1 MRIFARKNEMNK
13 NAILLVLFFIAI
25 HSFGQRD
32 IIIPPAKILTLND
45 IIITGRGNPIDYFKR
60 NQSMTLLKADKLA
73 MLPSRSLSEAL
84 SYTSGVDVRQRGL
97 NGMQADIGI
106 RGGSFEQ
113 TLILVNGFKMVDPQ
127 TGHHA
132 MNIPFTVNAID
143 QIEVTKGPATHMF
156 GQSALAGA
164 VNFVS
169 NLSGKTF
176 VKAQSYAG
184 SFGTAGINVTMSA
197 PIKGW
202 NQKLSMGFD
211 RSNGHWSNSDFDNKQ
226 ISYEGGKTFKKQY
239 FLMMLAYSDRHFGAN
254 GFYSNKFPDQWE
266 STQNAFAGLRYNVNF
281 RKATW
286 VNRLSTRTNRDEFR
300 LKRNDP
306 GFYTNR
312 HFSETYSLESILNG
326 KFLSNWQYHV
336 GVEYRME
343 ALNSSNLGLR
353 NRQYSSLFGDLVYKI
368 GRLTATTSMLVFQ
381 YSDVP
386 LKVLPSIQG
395 AFQLN
400 EQNRLYVNLAKSN
413 RIPTYTELYYSDPS
427 NMGNADL
434 KPEYANSAEIGW
446 FKNGELYLEANAF
459 YRQTYNMIDWVRDSS
474 AIVPNP
480 NKWKPVNIA
489 EVRFYGLEATVRK
502 TFVYPAAFKPNF
514 LDLSYTYIQAT
525 HVFDS
530 NVESRYAY
538 SNLRHQLIA
547 KFSFQFSKFG
557 CLQVNYRFIQ
567 RVSNPAYQLVDLKL
581 ISGNLKGFN
590 LFVEANNLTNT
601 NYVEA
606 GFVQMPGR
614 WFKVGLN
621 YAFTKVK

>member
-1 MRIFARKNEMNK
+1 MKKIS
-13 NAILLVLFFIAI
+13 ILLFLLLAL
-25 HSFGQRD
+25 HSFAQKD
-32 IIIPPAKILTLND
+32 IIIPQVKTLTMKD
-45 IIITGRGNPIDYFKR
+45 VIITGRGNPIDYFQR
-60 NQSMTLLKADKLA
+60 NQSMSLLKADKLVL
-73 MLPSRSLSEAL
+73 LPSRSLSEAL

-143 QIEVTKGPATHMF
+143 QIEVIKGPATHMF

-184 SFGTAGINVTMSA
+184 SFGTTGINVTMSA

-202 NQKLSMGFD
+202 NQKISMGFD
-211 RSNGHWSNSDFDNKQ
+211 RSNGYWSNSDFENKQ
-226 ISYEGGKTFKKQY
+226 ISYEGGASFKKQY
-239 FLMMLAYSDRHFGAN
+239 LLVMLAYSDRQFGAN
-254 GFYSNKFPDQWE
+254 GYYSNKFPDQWE
-266 STQNAFAGLRYNVNF
+266 NTQNAFAGLRYNVNF

-326 KFLSNWQYHV
+326 KFGSNWQYHI
-336 GVEYRME
+336 GLEHRLE

-353 NRQYSSLFGDLVYKI
+353 NRQYSSVFGDLVYKM

-386 LKVLPSIQG
+386 LKVLPSIQC
-395 AFQLN
+395 AYQFN
-400 EQNRLYVNLAKSN
+400 EQNRMYVNLAKSN
-413 RIPTYTELYYSDPS
+413 RIPT
-427 NMGNADL
+427 
-434 KPEYANSAEIGW
+434 
-446 FKNGELYLEANAF
+446 
-459 YRQTYNMIDWVRDSS
+459 
-474 AIVPNP
+474 
-480 NKWKPVNIA
+480 
-489 EVRFYGLEATVRK
+489 
-502 TFVYPAAFKPNF
+502 
-514 LDLSYTYIQAT
+514 
-525 HVFDS
+525 
-530 NVESRYAY
+530 
-538 SNLRHQLIA
+538 
-547 KFSFQFSKFG
+547 
-557 CLQVNYRFIQ
+557 
-567 RVSNPAYQLVDLKL
+567 
-581 ISGNLKGFN
+581 
-590 LFVEANNLTNT
+590 
-601 NYVEA
+601 
-606 GFVQMPGR
+606 
-614 WFKVGLN
+614 
-621 YAFTKVK
+621 

>member
-1 MRIFARKNEMNK
+1 MKKIS
-13 NAILLVLFFIAI
+13 ILLFLLLAL
-25 HSFGQRD
+25 HSFAQKD
-32 IIIPPAKILTLND
+32 IIIPQVKTLTMKD
-45 IIITGRGNPIDYFKR
+45 VIITGRGNPIDYFQR
-60 NQSMTLLKADKLA
+60 NQSMSLLKADKLVL
-73 MLPSRSLSEAL
+73 LPSRSLSEAL

-143 QIEVTKGPATHMF
+143 QIEVIKGPATHMF

-184 SFGTAGINVTMSA
+184 SFGTTGINVTMSA

-202 NQKLSMGFD
+202 NQKISMGFD
-211 RSNGHWSNSDFDNKQ
+211 RSNGYWSNSDFENKQ
-226 ISYEGGKTFKKQY
+226 ISYEGGASFKKQY
-239 FLMMLAYSDRHFGAN
+239 LLVMLAYSDRQFGAN
-254 GFYSNKFPDQWE
+254 GYYSNKFPDQWE
-266 STQNAFAGLRYNVNF
+266 NTQNAFAGLRYNVNF

-326 KFLSNWQYHV
+326 KFGSNWQYHI
-336 GVEYRME
+336 GLEHRLE

-353 NRQYSSLFGDLVYKI
+353 NRQYSSVFGDLVYKI

-386 LKVLPSIQG
+386 LKVLPSIQC
-395 AFQLN
+395 AYQFN
-400 EQNRLYVNLAKSN
+400 EQNRMYVNLAKSN
-413 RIPTYTELYYSDPS
+413 RIPTYTELYYVDPS

-434 KPEYANSAEIGW
+434 KPEYANSAEVGW
-446 FKNGELYLEANAF
+446 FKNGKLYLEANAF

-474 AIVPNP
+474 LVIPNP
-480 NKWKPVNIA
+480 NKWQPVNIA
-489 EVRFYGLEATVRK
+489 EVRFYGFEGNIRK
-502 TFVYPAAFKPNF
+502 TFNYGAKYKIKFVDVA
-514 LDLSYTYIQAT
+514 YTYIQAT
-525 HVFDS
+525 HVFDA
-530 NVESRYAY
+530 NIESRYAY
-538 SNLRHQLIA
+538 SNLKHQLIT
-547 KFSFQFSKFG
+547 KLNFQLSKYG
-557 CLQVNYRFIQ
+557 SLQVNYRFLQ
-567 RVSNPAYQLVDLKL
+567 RVSNPAYQLLDLKVN
-581 ISGNLKGFN
+581 SESVKGFS
-590 LFVEANNLTNT
+590 FFAEVNNILNT
-601 NYVEA
+601 QYVEA

-621 YAFTKVK
+621 YAFTKKNQ

>member
-1 MRIFARKNEMNK
+1 MKTPIVLLFIVFPTLFIFA
-13 NAILLVLFFIAI
+13 
-25 HSFGQRD
+25 QRD

-45 IIITGRGNPIDYFKR
+45 IIITGRGNPIDYFQR
-60 NQSMTLLKADKLA
+60 NQSVTLLKADKLA
-73 MLPSRSLSEAL
+73 LLPSRSLSEAL

-127 TGHHA
+127 TGHHS

-143 QIEVTKGPATHMF
+143 QIEITKGPATHMF

-176 VKAQSYAG
+176 VKAQTYTG

-202 NQKLSMGFD
+202 NQKISMGFD
-211 RSNGHWSNSDFDNKQ
+211 RSNGHWSNSDFDNRQ
-226 ISYEGGKTFKKQY
+226 ISYEGGKSFKKQY
-239 FLMMLAYSDRHFGAN
+239 LLVMLAYSDRKFGAN

-266 STQNAFAGLRYNVNF
+266 STQNAFAGLRYNVFF

-312 HFSETYSLESILNG
+312 HFSETYSFESILNG
-326 KFLSNWQYHV
+326 KFGSNWQYHL
-336 GVEYRME
+336 GLEHRIE

-353 NRQYSSLFGDLVYKI
+353 NRQYSSVFGDIVFKA
-368 GRLTATTSMLVFQ
+368 GKWTATTSHLVFQ

-386 LKVLPSIQG
+386 LSVLPSIQC

-400 EQNRLYVNLAKSN
+400 EQNRLYANLAKSN
-413 RIPTYTELYYSDPS
+413 RIPTYTELFYVDPS
-427 NMGNADL
+427 NVGNPDL
-434 KPEYANSAEIGW
+434 KPEYANSAELGW
-446 FKNGELYLEANAF
+446 FKNGKLYLEGNVF

-474 AIVPNP
+474 SVIPNP

-489 EVRFYGLEATVRK
+489 EVRFYGVEGTVRK
-502 TFVYPAAFKPNF
+502 TFVYSAKFKPNF
-514 LDLSYTYIQAT
+514 VDVSYTYIQAT
-525 HVFDS
+525 HVFDA
-530 NVESRYAY
+530 NLESRYAY
-538 SNLRHQLIA
+538 SNLKHQLIA
-547 KFSFQFSKFG
+547 KFNFQFSKYG
-557 CLQVNYRFIQ
+557 TLQVNYRFLQ
-567 RVSNPAYQLVDLKL
+567 RVSNPAYQLLDLKL
-581 ISGNLKGFN
+581 NSESVKGFS
-590 LFVEANNLTNT
+590 FFAEVNNILNT
-601 NYVEA
+601 EYVEA
-606 GFVQMPGR
+606 GYVQMPGR
-614 WFKVGLN
+614 WFKVGMN
-621 YAFTKVK
+621 YAFTKVNK

>member
-1 MRIFARKNEMNK
+1 MKKIS
-13 NAILLVLFFIAI
+13 ILLFLLLAL
-25 HSFGQRD
+25 HSFAQKD
-32 IIIPPAKILTLND
+32 IIIPQVKTLTMKD
-45 IIITGRGNPIDYFKR
+45 VIITGRGNPIDYFQR
-60 NQSMTLLKADKLA
+60 NQSMSLLKADKLVL
-73 MLPSRSLSEAL
+73 LPSRSLSEAL

-143 QIEVTKGPATHMF
+143 QIEVIKGPATHMF

-184 SFGTAGINVTMSA
+184 SFGTTGINVTMSA

-202 NQKLSMGFD
+202 NQKISMGFD
-211 RSNGHWSNSDFDNKQ
+211 RSNGYWSNSDFENKQ
-226 ISYEGGKTFKKQY
+226 ISYEGGASFKKQY
-239 FLMMLAYSDRHFGAN
+239 LLVMLAYSDRQFGAN
-254 GFYSNKFPDQWE
+254 GYYSNKFPDQWE
-266 STQNAFAGLRYNVNF
+266 NTQNAFAGLRYNVNF

-326 KFLSNWQYHV
+326 KFGSNWQYHV

-353 NRQYSSLFGDLVYKI
+353 NRQYSSAFGDLVYKI

-386 LKVLPSIQG
+386 LKVLPSIQC
-395 AFQLN
+395 AYQFN
-400 EQNRLYVNLAKSN
+400 EQNRMYVNLAKSN
-413 RIPTYTELYYSDPS
+413 RIPTYTELYYVDPS

-434 KPEYANSAEIGW
+434 KPEYANSAEVGW
-446 FKNGELYLEANAF
+446 FKNGKLYLEANAF

-474 AIVPNP
+474 LVIPNP
-480 NKWKPVNIA
+480 NKWQPVNIA
-489 EVRFYGLEATVRK
+489 EVRFYGFEGNIRK
-502 TFVYPAAFKPNF
+502 TFNYGAKYKIKFVDVA
-514 LDLSYTYIQAT
+514 YTYIQAT
-525 HVFDS
+525 HVFDA
-530 NVESRYAY
+530 NIESRYAY
-538 SNLRHQLIA
+538 SNLKHQLIT
-547 KFSFQFSKFG
+547 KLNFQLSKYG
-557 CLQVNYRFIQ
+557 SLQVNYRFLQ
-567 RVSNPAYQLVDLKL
+567 RVSNPAYQLLDLKVN
-581 ISGNLKGFN
+581 SESVKGFS
-590 LFVEANNLTNT
+590 FFAEVNNILNT
-601 NYVEA
+601 QYVEA

-621 YAFTKVK
+621 YAFTKKNQ

>member
-1 MRIFARKNEMNK
+1 MRIFAEKNEMNK
-13 NAILLVLFFIAI
+13 IAILLVLFFVSL
-25 HSFGQRD
+25 HSFAQRD

-45 IIITGRGNPIDYFKR
+45 IIITGRGNPIDYFQR

-73 MLPSRSLSEAL
+73 LLPSRSLSEAL

-97 NGMQADIGI
+97 NGMQADISI

-143 QIEVTKGPATHMF
+143 QIEVTKGPATNMF

-176 VKAQSYAG
+176 VKAQTYAG

-226 ISYEGGKTFKKQY
+226 ISYEGGKTLKKQY
-239 FLMMLAYSDRHFGAN
+239 LLVMLAYSDRKFGAN

-266 STQNAFAGLRYNVNF
+266 STQNAFAGLRYNVFF

-326 KFLSNWQYHV
+326 KFLSNWQYHL
-336 GVEYRME
+336 GIEHRIE

-353 NRQYSSLFGDLVYKI
+353 NRQYSSAFGDVIFKT
-368 GRLTATTSMLVFQ
+368 GKWTATTSLLVFQ

-386 LKVLPSIQG
+386 LSVLPSIQC

-400 EQNRLYVNLAKSN
+400 EQNRLYANLAKSN
-413 RIPTYTELYYSDPS
+413 RIPTYTELFYADPS
-427 NMGNADL
+427 NIGNPDL
-434 KPEYANSAEIGW
+434 KPEYANSAELGW
-446 FKNGELYLEANAF
+446 FKNGKLYLEGNMF

-474 AIVPNP
+474 SVMPNP

-502 TFVYPAAFKPNF
+502 TFVYPAEFKPNY

-525 HVFDS
+525 HVFDE

-538 SNLRHQLIA
+538 SNLKHQLIA

-557 CLQVNYRFIQ
+557 SMQVNYRFIQ

>member
-1 MRIFARKNEMNK
+1 MKK

-32 IIIPPAKILTLND
+32 ITIPPPKTLTLND
-45 IIITGRGNPIDYFKR
+45 IIITGRGNPIDYFQR

-84 SYTSGVDVRQRGL
+84 SYISGVDVRQRGL
-97 NGMQADIGI
+97 NGMQADIGM

-164 VNFVS
+164 INFVS
-169 NLSGKTF
+169 NLSSKTF

-202 NQKLSMGFD
+202 NQKISMGFD
-211 RSNGHWSNSDFDNKQ
+211 RSNGYWSNSDFENKQ
-226 ISYEGGKTFKKQY
+226 ISYEGGASFKKQY
-239 FLMMLAYSDRHFGAN
+239 LLVMLAYSDRQFGAN

-266 STQNAFAGLRYNVNF
+266 STQNAFAGLRYNVVF
-281 RKATW
+281 KKATW
-286 VNRLSTRTNRDEFR
+286 VNRLSTRTNRDQFR

-326 KFLSNWQYHV
+326 KFGSNWQYHF
-336 GVEYRME
+336 GLEHRFE
-343 ALNSSNLGLR
+343 ALNSSNLGQR
-353 NRQYSSLFGDLVYKI
+353 NRQYSSGFGDVIYKI
-368 GRLTATTSMLVFQ
+368 GRLTTTSSLLVFQ
-381 YSDVP
+381 YTDVP
-386 LKVLPSIQG
+386 FKLLPSVQF
-395 AFQLN
+395 AFQFN
-400 EQNRLYVNLAKSN
+400 EQNRLYANLAKSN
-413 RIPTYTELYYSDPS
+413 RIPTYTELYYVDPS

-434 KPEYANSAEIGW
+434 KPEYANSAEVGW
-446 FKNGELYLEANAF
+446 FKNGKLYLEANAF

-474 AIVPNP
+474 LVIPNP
-480 NKWKPVNIA
+480 NKWQPVNIA
-489 EVRFYGLEATVRK
+489 EVRFYGFEGNIRK
-502 TFVYPAAFKPNF
+502 TFNYGAKYKIKFVDVA
-514 LDLSYTYIQAT
+514 YTYIQAT
-525 HVFDS
+525 HVFDA
-530 NVESRYAY
+530 NIESRYAY
-538 SNLRHQLIA
+538 SNLKHQLIT
-547 KFSFQFSKFG
+547 KLNFQLSKYG
-557 CLQVNYRFIQ
+557 SLQVNYRFLQ
-567 RVSNPAYQLVDLKL
+567 RVSNPAYQLLDLKVN
-581 ISGNLKGFN
+581 SESVKGFS
-590 LFVEANNLTNT
+590 FFAEVNNILNT
-601 NYVEA
+601 QYVEA
-606 GFVQMPGR
+606 GYVQMPGR

-621 YAFTKVK
+621 YVFTKTNQ

>member
-1 MRIFARKNEMNK
+1 MRIFAEKNEMNK
-13 NAILLVLFFIAI
+13 IAILLVLFFVSL
-25 HSFGQRD
+25 HSFAQRD

-45 IIITGRGNPIDYFKR
+45 IIITGRGNPIDYFQR

-73 MLPSRSLSEAL
+73 LLPSRSLSEAL

-97 NGMQADIGI
+97 NGMQADISI

-143 QIEVTKGPATHMF
+143 QIEVTKGPATNMF

-176 VKAQSYAG
+176 VKAQTYAG

-226 ISYEGGKTFKKQY
+226 ISYEGGKTLKKQY
-239 FLMMLAYSDRHFGAN
+239 LLVMLAYSDRKFGAN

-266 STQNAFAGLRYNVNF
+266 STQNAFAGLRYNVFF

-326 KFLSNWQYHV
+326 KFLSNWQYHL
-336 GVEYRME
+336 GIEHRIE

-353 NRQYSSLFGDLVYKI
+353 NRQYSSAFGDVIFKT
-368 GRLTATTSMLVFQ
+368 GKWTATTSLLVFQ

-386 LKVLPSIQG
+386 LSVLPSIQC

-400 EQNRLYVNLAKSN
+400 EQNRLYANLAKSN
-413 RIPTYTELYYSDPS
+413 RIPTYTELFYADPS
-427 NMGNADL
+427 NIGNPDL
-434 KPEYANSAEIGW
+434 KPEYANSAELGW
-446 FKNGELYLEANAF
+446 FKNGKLYLEGNVF

-474 AIVPNP
+474 SVIPNP

-502 TFVYPAAFKPNF
+502 TFVYPAEFKPNF

-525 HVFDS
+525 HVFDE

-538 SNLRHQLIA
+538 SNLKHQLIA

-557 CLQVNYRFIQ
+557 SMQVNYRFIQ

>member
-1 MRIFARKNEMNK
+1 LHKNDKMKIHIF
-13 NAILLVLFFIAI
+13 LLFIFFRSLI
-25 HSFGQRD
+25 SFAQRD

-45 IIITGRGNPIDYFKR
+45 IIITGRGNPIDYLQR

-73 MLPSRSLSEAL
+73 LLPSRSLSEAL

-127 TGHHA
+127 TGHHS
-132 MNIPFTVNAID
+132 MNIPFTLNAID
-143 QIEVTKGPATHMF
+143 QIEITKGPATHMF

-169 NLSGKTF
+169 LLSGKTF

-202 NQKLSMGFD
+202 NQKISMGFD

-226 ISYEGGKTFKKQY
+226 ISYEGGKSFKKQY
-239 FLMMLAYSDRHFGAN
+239 LLVMLAYSNRKFGAN

-266 STQNAFAGLRYNVNF
+266 STQNAFAGLRYNVTF

-286 VNRLSTRTNRDEFR
+286 VNRLSARTNRDEFR

-326 KFLSNWQYHV
+326 KFGSNWQYHL
-336 GVEYRME
+336 GLEHRIE

-353 NRQYSSLFGDLVYKI
+353 NRQYSSVFGDVVFKA
-368 GRLTATTSMLVFQ
+368 GKCTATTSLLVFQ
-381 YSDVP
+381 YSEVP
-386 LKVLPSIQG
+386 LSVLPSIQC

-400 EQNRLYVNLAKSN
+400 EQNRLYANLAKSN
-413 RIPTYTELYYSDPS
+413 RIPTYTELFYSDPS
-427 NMGNADL
+427 NVGNPDL
-434 KPEYANSAEIGW
+434 KPEYANSAELGW
-446 FKNGELYLEANAF
+446 FKNGKLYMEGNVF

-474 AIVPNP
+474 SVTPNP
-480 NKWKPVNIA
+480 NKWQPVNIA
-489 EVRFYGLEATVRK
+489 EVRFYGVEATVRK
-502 TFVYPAAFKPNF
+502 TFANSAKIKPNF
-514 LDLSYTYIQAT
+514 IDLSYTYIQAT
-525 HVFDS
+525 HVFDE
-530 NVESRYAY
+530 NLESRYAY
-538 SNLRHQLIA
+538 SNLKHQLIA
-547 KFSFQFSKFG
+547 KFNFQFSKYG
-557 CLQVNYRFIQ
+557 SLQVNYRFIQ
-567 RVSNPAYQLVDLKL
+567 RVSNPAYQLLDLKL
-581 ISGNLKGFN
+581 VSESFKDFSF
-590 LFVEANNLTNT
+590 FVEVNNLLNT
-601 NYVEA
+601 EYIEA
-606 GFVQMPGR
+606 GYVQMPGR

-621 YAFTKVK
+621 YRWLKG

>member
-1 MRIFARKNEMNK
+1 MRIFAEKNEMNK
-13 NAILLVLFFIAI
+13 IAILLVLFFVSL
-25 HSFGQRD
+25 HSFAQRD

-45 IIITGRGNPIDYFKR
+45 IIITGRGNPIDYFQR

-73 MLPSRSLSEAL
+73 LLPSRSLSEAL

-97 NGMQADIGI
+97 NGMQADISI

-143 QIEVTKGPATHMF
+143 QIEVTKGPATNMF

-176 VKAQSYAG
+176 VKAQTYAG

-226 ISYEGGKTFKKQY
+226 ISYEGGKTLKKQY
-239 FLMMLAYSDRHFGAN
+239 LLVMLAYSDRKFGAN

-266 STQNAFAGLRYNVNF
+266 STQNAFAGLRYNVFF

-326 KFLSNWQYHV
+326 KFLSNWQYHL
-336 GVEYRME
+336 GIEHRIE

-353 NRQYSSLFGDLVYKI
+353 NRQYSSAFGDVIFKA
-368 GRLTATTSMLVFQ
+368 GKWTATTSLLVFQ

-386 LKVLPSIQG
+386 LSVLPSIQC

-400 EQNRLYVNLAKSN
+400 EQNRLYANLAKSN
-413 RIPTYTELYYSDPS
+413 RIPTYTELFYADPS
-427 NMGNADL
+427 NIGNPDL
-434 KPEYANSAEIGW
+434 KPEYANSAELGW
-446 FKNGELYLEANAF
+446 FKNGKLYLEGNVF

-474 AIVPNP
+474 SVMPNP

-502 TFVYPAAFKPNF
+502 TFVYPAEFKPNY

-525 HVFDS
+525 HVFDE

-538 SNLRHQLIA
+538 SNLKHQLIA

-557 CLQVNYRFIQ
+557 SMQVNYRFIQ

>member
-1 MRIFARKNEMNK
+1 MIKIYN
-13 NAILLVLFFIAI
+13 VLFISTLAFNVF
-25 HSFGQRD
+25 SQRD
-32 IIIPPAKILTLND
+32 IIIPQIKTLTLND

-84 SYTSGVDVRQRGL
+84 SYTSGVDLRQRGL

-164 VNFVS
+164 INFVS
-169 NLSGKTF
+169 HLSSKTF
-176 VKAQSYAG
+176 VKAQSYTG

-202 NQKLSMGFD
+202 NQKISMGFD

-226 ISYEGGKTFKKQY
+226 ISYEGGKSFKKQY
-239 FLMMLAYSDRHFGAN
+239 LLVMLAYSDRKFGA
-254 GFYSNKFPDQWE
+254 
-266 STQNAFAGLRYNVNF
+266 NAFAGLRYNVNF

-286 VNRLSTRTNRDEFR
+286 VNRVSTRTNRDEFR

-312 HFSETYSLESILNG
+312 HYSETYSLESILSG
-326 KFLSNWQYHV
+326 KFLTNWQYHL
-336 GVEYRME
+336 GVEHRIE

-353 NRQYSSLFGDLVYKI
+353 NRQYSSGFGDVVYNVGK
-368 GRLTATTSMLVFQ
+368 LTATSSLLVFQ
-381 YSDVP
+381 YSNIP
-386 LKVLPSIQG
+386 LKVLPSIQC
-395 AFQLN
+395 AFQIN
-400 EQNRLYVNLAKSN
+400 EQNRLYANLAKSN

-434 KPEYANSAEIGW
+434 KPEYANSAELGW
-446 FKNGELYLEANAF
+446 FKNGKLYLEGNVF

-474 AIVPNP
+474 NVSPNP

-489 EVRFYGLEATVRK
+489 EVRFYGMEATLRK
-502 TFVYPAAFKPNF
+502 TFVYSAAFKPNF
-514 LDLSYTYIQAT
+514 LDFSYTYIQAT

-557 CLQVNYRFIQ
+557 SLQVNYRFIQ
-567 RVSNPAYQLVDLKL
+567 RVSNPAYQLVDLKF

-621 YAFTKVK
+621 YAFTKVNQ

>member
-1 MRIFARKNEMNK
+1 MKK
-13 NAILLVLFFIAI
+13 NAILLVLLLIVNYSNA
-25 HSFGQRD
+25 QRD
-32 IIIPPAKILTLND
+32 ITIPPPKTLTLND
-45 IIITGRGNPIDYFKR
+45 IIITGRGIPVDYFQR

-97 NGMQADIGI
+97 NGIQADIGI

-169 NLSGKTF
+169 YLSSKTF

-211 RSNGHWSNSDFDNKQ
+211 RSNGHWSNSDFENKQ
-226 ISYEGGKTFKKQY
+226 VSYEGGKSYKKQHL
-239 FLMMLAYSDRHFGAN
+239 FVMLAYSDRQFGAN
-254 GFYSNKFPDQWE
+254 GYYSNKFPDQWE
-266 STQNAFAGLRYNVNF
+266 STQNAFAGLRYNVVF
-281 RKATW
+281 KKATW

-312 HFSETYSLESILNG
+312 HFSETYSLESILSG
-326 KFLSNWQYHV
+326 KFLINWQYHL
-336 GVEYRME
+336 GVEHRIE

-353 NRQYSSLFGDLVYKI
+353 NRQYSSGFGDLVYKN
-368 GRLTATTSMLVFQ
+368 GRLTATTSLLVFQ

-386 LKVLPSIQG
+386 LKVLPSIQC
-395 AFQLN
+395 AFQFN
-400 EQNRLYVNLAKSN
+400 EQNRLYANLAKSN

-434 KPEYANSAEIGW
+434 KPEYANSAELGW
-446 FKNGELYLEANAF
+446 FKNGKLYLEGNVF
-459 YRQTYNMIDWVRDSS
+459 YRQTYNMIDWIRDSS
-474 AIVPNP
+474 SVSPNP

-489 EVRFYGLEATVRK
+489 EVRFYGVEATVRK
-502 TFVYPAAFKPNF
+502 TFVYSAAFKPNF
-514 LDLSYTYIQAT
+514 LDFSYTYIQAT
-525 HVFDS
+525 HMFDS

-547 KFSFQFSKFG
+547 KFNFQFSKFG
-557 CLQVNYRFIQ
+557 SLQANYRFIQ
-567 RVSNPAYQLVDLKL
+567 RVANPVYQLLDLKVN
-581 ISGNLKGFN
+581 SETVKGFS
-590 LFVEANNLTNT
+590 FFAEVNNILNT
-601 NYVEA
+601 QYVEA
-606 GFVQMPGR
+606 GYVLMPGR

-621 YAFTKVK
+621 YEFTKTNQ

>member
-1 MRIFARKNEMNK
+1 MKTPIVLLFLLLPSLFIFA
-13 NAILLVLFFIAI
+13 
-25 HSFGQRD
+25 QRD

-45 IIITGRGNPIDYFKR
+45 IIITGRGNPIDYFQR
-60 NQSMTLLKADKLA
+60 NQSMTLLIADKLA
-73 MLPSRSLSEAL
+73 LLPSRSLSEAL

-127 TGHHA
+127 TGHHS

-143 QIEVTKGPATHMF
+143 QIEITKGPATHMF

-176 VKAQSYAG
+176 VKAQTYAG

-202 NQKLSMGFD
+202 NQKISMGFD

-226 ISYEGGKTFKKQY
+226 VSYEGGKSFKKQY
-239 FLMMLAYSDRHFGAN
+239 LLVMLAYSDRKFGAN

-266 STQNAFAGLRYNVNF
+266 STQNAFAGLRYNVFF

-312 HFSETYSLESILNG
+312 HFSETYSFESILNG
-326 KFLSNWQYHV
+326 KFGSNWQYHL
-336 GVEYRME
+336 GLEHRIE

-353 NRQYSSLFGDLVYKI
+353 NRQYSSVFGDVVFKA
-368 GRLTATTSMLVFQ
+368 GKWTATTSLLAFQ

-386 LKVLPSIQG
+386 LSVLPSIQG

-400 EQNRLYVNLAKSN
+400 EQNRLYANLAKSN
-413 RIPTYTELYYSDPS
+413 RIPTYTELFYVDPS
-427 NMGNADL
+427 NVGNPDL
-434 KPEYANSAEIGW
+434 KPEYANSAELGW
-446 FKNGELYLEANAF
+446 FKNGKLYLEGNVF

-474 AIVPNP
+474 SVIPNP

-489 EVRFYGLEATVRK
+489 EVRFYGVEGTVRK
-502 TFVYPAAFKPNF
+502 TFVYSAKFKPNF
-514 LDLSYTYIQAT
+514 VDVSYTYIQAT
-525 HVFDS
+525 HVFDA
-530 NVESRYAY
+530 NLESRYAY
-538 SNLRHQLIA
+538 SNLKHQLIA
-547 KFSFQFSKFG
+547 KFNFQFSKYG
-557 CLQVNYRFIQ
+557 TLQVNYRFLQ
-567 RVSNPAYQLVDLKL
+567 RVSNPAYQLLDLKL
-581 ISGNLKGFN
+581 NSESVKGFS
-590 LFVEANNLTNT
+590 FFAEVNNILNT
-601 NYVEA
+601 EYVEA
-606 GFVQMPGR
+606 GYVQMPGR
-614 WFKVGLN
+614 WFKVGMN
-621 YAFTKVK
+621 YAFTKVNK

>member
-1 MRIFARKNEMNK
+1 MKKIS
-13 NAILLVLFFIAI
+13 ILLFLLLAL
-25 HSFGQRD
+25 HSFAQKD
-32 IIIPPAKILTLND
+32 IIIPQVKTLTMKD
-45 IIITGRGNPIDYFKR
+45 VIITGRGNPIDYFQR
-60 NQSMTLLKADKLA
+60 NQSMSLLKADKLVL
-73 MLPSRSLSEAL
+73 LPSRSLSEAL

-143 QIEVTKGPATHMF
+143 QIEVIKGPATQMF

-184 SFGTAGINVTMSA
+184 SFGTTGINVTMSA

-202 NQKLSMGFD
+202 NQKISMGFD
-211 RSNGHWSNSDFDNKQ
+211 RSNGYWSNSDFENKQ
-226 ISYEGGKTFKKQY
+226 ISYEGGASFKKQY
-239 FLMMLAYSDRHFGAN
+239 LLVMLAYSDRQFGAN
-254 GFYSNKFPDQWE
+254 GYYSNKFPDQWE
-266 STQNAFAGLRYNVNF
+266 NTQNAFAGLRYNVNF

-326 KFLSNWQYHV
+326 KFGSNWQYHI
-336 GVEYRME
+336 GLEHRLE

-353 NRQYSSLFGDLVYKI
+353 NRQYSSVFGDLVYKI

-386 LKVLPSIQG
+386 LKVLPSIQC
-395 AFQLN
+395 AYQFN
-400 EQNRLYVNLAKSN
+400 EQNRMYVNLAKSN
-413 RIPTYTELYYSDPS
+413 RIPTYTELYYVDPS

-434 KPEYANSAEIGW
+434 KPEYANSAEVGW
-446 FKNGELYLEANAF
+446 FKNGKLYLEANAF

-474 AIVPNP
+474 LVIPNP
-480 NKWKPVNIA
+480 NKWQPVNIA
-489 EVRFYGLEATVRK
+489 EVRFYGFEGNIRK
-502 TFVYPAAFKPNF
+502 TFNYGAKYKIKFVDVA
-514 LDLSYTYIQAT
+514 YTYIQAT
-525 HVFDS
+525 HVFDA
-530 NVESRYAY
+530 NIESRYAY
-538 SNLRHQLIA
+538 SNLKHQLIT
-547 KFSFQFSKFG
+547 KLNFQLSKYG
-557 CLQVNYRFIQ
+557 SLQVNYRFLQ
-567 RVSNPAYQLVDLKL
+567 RVSNPAYQLLDLKVN
-581 ISGNLKGFN
+581 SESVKGFS
-590 LFVEANNLTNT
+590 FFAEVNNILNT
-601 NYVEA
+601 QYVEA

-621 YAFTKVK
+621 YAFTKKNQ